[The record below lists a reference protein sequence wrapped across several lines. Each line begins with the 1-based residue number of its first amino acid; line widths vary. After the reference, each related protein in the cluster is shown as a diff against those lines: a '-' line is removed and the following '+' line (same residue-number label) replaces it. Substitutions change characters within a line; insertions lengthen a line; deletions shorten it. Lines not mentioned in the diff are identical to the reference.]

1 MSAPTEPIWKRWL
14 DRLLMVNV
22 LLVFVGAGV
31 FAVAVAS
38 QSQGNDWLMD
48 RIQVLWQPLFAPAI
62 SLLIMAALVSGIFS
76 WWQRRVL
83 KPDRGSES

>member
-31 FAVAVAS
+31 FAVAAAS

-48 RIQVLWQPLFAPAI
+48 RFQVLWQPLFAPAI